1 MSLNVGRLNLE
12 RARFFASRQLIKDH
26 PDLLSSAEMTISTPV
41 RVIIQAE
48 AGKEEEW
55 MREETKR
62 EEKGEQE
69 KRREEEKKR
78 GGEKEKKEEEE
89 QKKKQE
95 KEERNREKEEEK
107 KKKKPGVE
115 VAQPNI
121 SLSALLA
128 PFRFSRTHPHLFLF
142 LYTLWILGLDQEGIF
157 NLLNILIAPW
167 ILGNLI
173 HSIFF
178 HKLPKPTL
186 PRAETVAVEEEGE
199 SGSEETDYRM
209 PVSTPRPAQTVA
221 EDEKEEE
228 EGGSEDSDHKTP
240 VPMPPTA
247 EMVAEDEEEEVGGR
261 VEECDWKSDESEGRS
276 EQSQWMNAWRV
287 QWLEQRVQTMN
298 WRVGMQKEFLQRLE
312 RRREEVDRKLEGLWW
327 RSP

>member
-1 MSLNVGRLNLE
+1 MSLNLGRLNLE

-26 PDLLSSAEMTISTPV
+26 PDILSSAEMTISTPV
-41 RVIIQAE
+41 RVIMQAE
-48 AGKEEEW
+48 AGKEEE
-55 MREETKR
+55 
-62 EEKGEQE
+62 EQ
-69 KRREEEKKR
+69 RKKR
-78 GGEKEKKEEEE
+78 
-89 QKKKQE
+89 E
-95 KEERNREKEEEK
+95 KEERNREKEEEEK
-107 KKKKPGVE
+107 KQEPGVE
-115 VAQPNI
+115 VAQASM
-121 SLSALLA
+121 SLPALLA

-142 LYTLWILGLDQEGIF
+142 FYTLWILGLDQEGIY
-157 NLLNILIAPW
+157 NLLNILVAPW

-178 HKLPKPTL
+178 HKMPVPTL
-186 PRAETVAVEEEGE
+186 PRAETVAVEGEGE

-221 EDEKEEE
+221 EEEEE

-247 EMVAEDEEEEVGGR
+247 ETVAEEEEVEVGGG
-261 VEECDWKSDESEGRS
+261 VEECGWKSDESEAGS

-327 RSP
+327 REPIVRMAKGIVKK

>member
-26 PDLLSSAEMTISTPV
+26 PDILSSAEMTISTPV

-62 EEKGEQE
+62 EEKREQE
-69 KRREEEKKR
+69 KIREEEKKR
-78 GGEKEKKEEEE
+78 GGEKEKEEEEEE

-95 KEERNREKEEEK
+95 KEERNREKEEEEK
-107 KKKKPGVE
+107 KQKPGVE

-128 PFRFSRTHPHLFLF
+128 PFRFSRNHPHLFLF
-142 LYTLWILGLDQEGIF
+142 FYSLWILGLDQEGIY
-157 NLLNILIAPW
+157 NLLNILVAPW

-178 HKLPKPTL
+178 HKMPVPTL
-186 PRAETVAVEEEGE
+186 PRAETVAVEGEGE
-199 SGSEETDYRM
+199 SEVRK
-209 PVSTPRPAQTVA
+209 STT
-221 EDEKEEE
+221 
-228 EGGSEDSDHKTP
+228 G
-240 VPMPPTA
+240 
-247 EMVAEDEEEEVGGR
+247 
-261 VEECDWKSDESEGRS
+261 
-276 EQSQWMNAWRV
+276 
-287 QWLEQRVQTMN
+287 
-298 WRVGMQKEFLQRLE
+298 FLS
-312 RRREEVDRKLEGLWW
+312 RRHDQHRR
-327 RSP
+327 